1 MNKSILIKNASSIVT
16 CDANDRVYYDSDI
29 LIEGPKII
37 RIGKAIQE
45 TTEEVIDASGKFV
58 YPGDGRLHVV
68 PPEGDFSGGYRLWSG
83 DGTGNYSELI

>member
-16 CDANDRVYYDSDI
+16 CDANDRVYHNSDI

-45 TTEEVIDASGKFV
+45 TSKFGRNMV
-58 YPGDGRLHVV
+58 HFAKGGQTAAAPGQPARSVRG
-68 PPEGDFSGGYRLWSG
+68 FQ
-83 DGTGNYSELI
+83 NQ